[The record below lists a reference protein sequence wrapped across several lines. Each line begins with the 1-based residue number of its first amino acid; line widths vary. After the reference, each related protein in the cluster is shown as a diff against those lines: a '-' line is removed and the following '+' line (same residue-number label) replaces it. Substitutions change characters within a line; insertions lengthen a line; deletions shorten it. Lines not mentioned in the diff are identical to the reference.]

1 MLHWKIKVAALATV
15 AGTIAAMGGVLGFLD
30 GGCGTFW

>member
-15 AGTIAAMGGVLGFLD
+15 AGTIAGFLGFLD
-30 GGCGTFW
+30 GTFW